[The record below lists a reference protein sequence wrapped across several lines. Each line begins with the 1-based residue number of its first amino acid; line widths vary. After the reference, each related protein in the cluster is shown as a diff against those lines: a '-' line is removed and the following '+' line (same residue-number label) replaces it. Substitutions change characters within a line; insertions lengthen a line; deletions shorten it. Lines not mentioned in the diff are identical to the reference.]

1 MTVLF
6 STLKLLFFQVQHMFK
21 GVKKMKLGLIIS
33 LMMTLVNTNVSAV
46 PFQGKSYIVMEASHQ
61 IVIEGSNQDYIQRVA
76 SI

>member
-1 MTVLF
+1 
-6 STLKLLFFQVQHMFK
+6 MFK

-61 IVIEGSNQDYIQRVA
+61 IVTYYMV
-76 SI
+76 